1 MNRTFAATV
10 VAGLMAVVATAPAE
24 AAPKRCDPLGGGECL
39 LPFPNDYFTKRDG
52 RTETGR
58 RLALP
63 RAGMPANK
71 DGVRIDPRDWNRADG
86 FSPGQQITVFVPGL
100 NTKRAAR
107 RNKLVPITD
116 IARSLDRRQRVVLI
130 DAQTGERQLIW
141 AEVDSAAPRASRRAL
156 LIRPAENLAEGRRY
170 VVALRNLRTADGKRI
185 KPSFAFRVMRD
196 AKATRSKSIERR
208 RKAMRRVWP
217 ALKRAGIARGN
228 LVLAWD
234 FTVASAEST
243 AGDMLRMRDAAF
255 AQLGDTDLA
264 DLVPEGRSPAF
275 TVVKNE
281 SAPPEDTEIARVVEG
296 TVAVPCFLESDGCA
310 VGARI
315 NRDDD
320 GRPAQRT
327 GNTFSAF
334 FRCVIPK
341 GLPAAGGRALL
352 YGHGL
357 LGRPLDSGDSA
368 QGQLKTLAAQ
378 KGFTVCGTY
387 WSGLSAANGD
397 EDTLQAAAAIQDL
410 SRFGQI
416 TDRLQQGMLNAL
428 FLGRAMV
435 AGDGLRSHPAFAGAF
450 DATQRLYYDGNS
462 QGGISGGALTAVA
475 PDFDRAVLGVPGMN
489 YSTLLSRSVDF
500 TPFRTVLD
508 ASYTDPLE
516 RSLIYSLLTNLW
528 DRGEA
533 NGYAHHMTSDP
544 LPDTPRHEVLL
555 HVALGDHQVAPVTA
569 EVEARTIGARVWN
582 RLDPG
587 RSADVDPVPRHP
599 GPDGVPVLRLG
610 ADRLRRGPAHAG
622 EPAGHAGAADGQRPA
637 DGGPGPARVPAPHPG
652 GAGHEGPVPAHRRE
666 AGDRALCGR
675 GLPCQRVDGA
685 LARA

>member
-1 MNRTFAATV
+1 M
-10 VAGLMAVVATAPAE
+10 
-24 AAPKRCDPLGGGECL
+24 
-39 LPFPNDYFTKRDG
+39 
-52 RTETGR
+52 
-58 RLALP
+58 
-63 RAGMPANK
+63 
-71 DGVRIDPRDWNRADG
+71 
-86 FSPGQQITVFVPGL
+86 
-100 NTKRAAR
+100 
-107 RNKLVPITD
+107 
-116 IARSLDRRQRVVLI
+116 
-130 DAQTGERQLIW
+130 
-141 AEVDSAAPRASRRAL
+141 
-156 LIRPAENLAEGRRY
+156 
-170 VVALRNLRTADGKRI
+170 ALRGLRTADGKRI

-196 AKATRSKSIERR
+196 AKRTRSKSIERR
-208 RKAMRRVWP
+208 RRTMHKVWP
-217 ALKRAGIARGN
+217 ALERAGIPRGN

-255 AQLGDTDLA
+255 AQLGDTDLG

-296 TVAVPCFLESDGCA
+296 TIAVPCFLASDGCA

-315 NRDDD
+315 NRDDA
-320 GRPAQRT
+320 GRPSQRT
-327 GNTFSAF
+327 GNTFAAF

-341 GLPAAGGRALL
+341 GLPSTGGRALL

-387 WSGLSAANGD
+387 GSGLSAANGD

-410 SRFGQI
+410 SKFGAI

-435 AGDGLRSHPAFAGAF
+435 AADGLRGHPAFTGAF
-450 DATQRLYYDGNS
+450 EPSQRLFYDGNS
-462 QGGISGGALTAVA
+462 QGAISGGALTAVA

-500 TPFRTVLD
+500 TPFRTLLD
-508 ASYTDPLE
+508 AAYTDPLD

-533 NGYAHHMTSDP
+533 NGYAHHMTDDP
-544 LPDTPRHEVLL
+544 LPDTPPHEVLL

-587 RSADVDPVPRHP
+587 RSADVDPFHGIPDLTEFPYAGSALIVFDAGPLTPANPQGTPVPP
-599 GPDGVPVLRLG
+599 TANVPPTEGQDPHEFPRRTQEARDMKDQFLRIG
-610 ADRLRRGPAHAG
+610 GRLETAPC
-622 EPAGHAGAADGQRPA
+622 AGAVCHANGWA
-637 DGGPGPARVPAPHPG
+637 GP
-652 GAGHEGPVPAHRRE
+652 
-666 AGDRALCGR
+666 
-675 GLPCQRVDGA
+675 
-685 LARA
+685 

>member
-1 MNRTFAATV
+1 MTRRFFAALAAGV
-10 VAGLMAVVATAPAE
+10 VTAAIATPAE

-39 LPFPNDYFTKRDG
+39 LPFPNDYFTKKDR

-86 FSPGQQITVFVPGL
+86 FSPGQQITVFLKGL
-100 NTKRAAR
+100 TTERAAR

-116 IARSLDRRQRVVLI
+116 IARSLDRKQRVVLI
-130 DAQTGERQLIW
+130 DAETGERQLIW
-141 AEVDSAAPRASRRAL
+141 AEVDSAAPKASRRAL

-170 VVALRNLRTADGKRI
+170 VVALRNLRTTSGKRI
-185 KPSFAFRVMRD
+185 KPSFAFRVHARRQED
-196 AKATRSKSIERR
+196 ALEVDRAAAEVDAARLQGAQAGGHPAREPRRGLGLHGRERR
-208 RKAMRRVWP
+208 VHDRRHAAHARHGVRGARRHRPRRPRGPRGTRPRSRWSRTSRRRPRTPRSP
-217 ALKRAGIARGN
+217 AWSRARSPSRASWRATAARSARGCN
-228 LVLAWD
+228 
-234 FTVASAEST
+234 
-243 AGDMLRMRDAAF
+243 RDAA
-255 AQLGDTDLA
+255 
-264 DLVPEGRSPAF
+264 
-275 TVVKNE
+275 
-281 SAPPEDTEIARVVEG
+281 
-296 TVAVPCFLESDGCA
+296 
-310 VGARI
+310 
-315 NRDDD
+315 
-320 GRPAQRT
+320 GRPAQKP
-327 GNTFSAF
+327 GNVYTAF
-334 FRCVIPK
+334 YRCVIPR
-341 GLPAAGGRALL
+341 GLPAGGGRALI

-416 TDRLQQGMLNAL
+416 TDRLQQGMLNDL

-435 AGDGLRSHPAFAGAF
+435 AADGLRSHPAFAGAF

-508 ASYTDPLE
+508 ASYTDELD

-544 LPDTPRHEVLL
+544 LPGTP
-555 HVALGDHQVAPVTA
+555 AAPGA
-569 EVEARTIGARVWN
+569 APCRARRPPGGAGHGGGRGAHDRRA
-582 RLDPG
+582 RLEPAG
-587 RSADVDPVPRHP
+587 SGPQHRRRPVPRDP
-599 GPDGVPVLRLG
+599 GPDGLPVHGLG
-610 ADRLRRGPAHAG
+610 ADRVRRGPALAG
-622 EPAGHAGAADGQRPA
+622 QPAGDAPAADGQRPA
-637 DGGPGPARVPAPHPG
+637 ARRARIRTSSRAGP
-652 GAGHEGPVPAHRRE
+652 RR
-666 AGDRALCGR
+666 R
-675 GLPCQRVDGA
+675 GT
-685 LARA
+685 

>member
-1 MNRTFAATV
+1 MTRRFFAALAAGV
-10 VAGLMAVVATAPAE
+10 VTAAIATPAE

-39 LPFPNDYFTKRDG
+39 LPFPNDYFTKKDR

-63 RAGMPANK
+63 RAGMPENA

-86 FSPGQQITVFVPGL
+86 FSPGQQITVFLKGL
-100 NTKRAAR
+100 NTERAAR
-107 RNKLVPITD
+107 RNKIVPVTD
-116 IARSLDRRQRVVLI
+116 IARSLDRKQRVVLI

-141 AEVDSAAPRASRRAL
+141 AEVDSAAPKASRRAL

-170 VVALRNLRTADGKRI
+170 VVALRNLRTTSGKRI

-196 AKATRSKSIERR
+196 GKKTRSKSIERR
-208 RKAMRRVWP
+208 RTSMRRVFK
-217 ALKRAGIARGN
+217 ALERADIPRGN
-228 LVLAWD
+228 LVVAWD

-243 AGDMLRMRDAAF
+243 AGDMLHMRDAAF
-255 AQLGDTDLA
+255 AELGDTDLA
-264 DLVPEGRSPAF
+264 DLEVQGDSPAF

-296 TVAVPCFLESDGCA
+296 TIAVPCFLASDGCA
-310 VGARI
+310 VGARMH
-315 NRDDD
+315 RDAA
-320 GRPAQRT
+320 GRPAQKPDNVYT
-327 GNTFSAF
+327 AF
-334 FRCVIPK
+334 YRCVIPR
-341 GLPAAGGRALL
+341 GLPAGGGRALI

-416 TDRLQQGMLNAL
+416 TDRLQQGMLNHL

-435 AGDGLRSHPAFAGAF
+435 AADGLRSHPAFAGAF

-462 QGGISGGALTAVA
+462 QGAISGGALTAVA

-508 ASYTDPLE
+508 ASYTDALD

-544 LPDTPRHEVLL
+544 LPGTPEHQVLL

-582 RLDPG
+582 KLDPG
-587 RSADVDPVPRHP
+587 RSTDVDPFHGIPDLTGFPYAGSALIVFDSGPLSPANPLGTPPPPTANVPPTEGQDPHEFPRRTQEAR
-599 GPDGVPVLRLG
+599 DMKDQFLRIG
-610 ADRLRRGPAHAG
+610 G
-622 EPAGHAGAADGQRPA
+622 ELES
-637 DGGPGPARVPAPHPG
+637 APCG
-652 GAGHEGPVPAHRRE
+652 GAVCHSNGWTGP
-666 AGDRALCGR
+666 
-675 GLPCQRVDGA
+675 
-685 LARA
+685 